1 MTEIKI
7 TGNTPLEALASL
19 TAFGLRCMGNEEVY
33 AAANRILEAEQAKE
47 RKEAAKVTPMPR
59 EEAQAMV
66 NAAKGFNPGADAP
79 QPNEN
84 HTAAPASEN
93 PQTPA
98 DLPQEPYVEDPPHG
112 DPAPAPA
119 PEPESGTQGGPAPSD
134 GVTYTIEQIR
144 EKGTAAARAHG
155 NQAVKAILKEFGVG
169 GMTALTKEQYPAFLE
184 KLAALDEAGDTDA

>member
-19 TAFGLRCMGNEEVY
+19 TAFGLRCMGNEEVC

-47 RKEAAKVTPMPR
+47 RKVTPMPQ

-66 NAAKGFNPGADAP
+66 DAAKGFNPSTATP
-79 QPNEN
+79 TPNEN
-84 HTAAPASEN
+84 HTATPTPKN
-93 PQTPA
+93 PQAPA
-98 DLPQEPYVEDPPHG
+98 DLPPEPYVEDPPHG
-112 DPAPAPA
+112 DPAPAP
-119 PEPESGTQGGPAPSD
+119 EPEGGTQGEPAPSD

-144 EKGTAAARAHG
+144 EKGTTAARAHG

-184 KLAALDEAGDTDA
+184 KLAALDGAGDTDA